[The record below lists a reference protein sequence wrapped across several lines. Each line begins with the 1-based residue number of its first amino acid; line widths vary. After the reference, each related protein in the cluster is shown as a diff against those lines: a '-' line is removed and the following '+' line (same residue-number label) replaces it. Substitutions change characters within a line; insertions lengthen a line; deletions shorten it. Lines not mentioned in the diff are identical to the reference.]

1 MYVSV
6 VFSQRTGTLTCFPV
20 QWRDFMFETPIFW
33 KRAGWGHLHD
43 NVTLALGELHLLLE
57 GAAEGVEVVAAGS
70 DLLGREEA
78 EPPKTSEDT
87 SALLIVG
94 ELDLGVDGGDEVL
107 LARRR
112 GAEHLLED
120 LVPGQCLL
128 AVGLLIV
135 LEEAEVDEDLG
146 ELGVALVAEGATG
159 CVSVVRACREVSGR
173 GKGAYRTMV
182 SASGML

>member
-1 MYVSV
+1 
-6 VFSQRTGTLTCFPV
+6 
-20 QWRDFMFETPIFW
+20 MFETPILW
-33 KRAGWGHLHD
+33 RRAGWGHLHD

-57 GAAEGVEVVAAGS
+57 GSAEGVEVVAAGG

-87 SALLIVG
+87 SALLVVG

-120 LVPGQCLL
+120 LVPGQRLL
-128 AVGLLIV
+128 AVGLLVV

-146 ELGVALVAEGATG
+146 ELRVALVAEGATG
-159 CVSVVRACREVSGR
+159 CVLVVRVYRQVFGR